1 MLEKYA
7 NYPQIK
13 ERLIKFLRIYQMNR
27 KHTFGYQNEAS
38 YFKIDCSASSFFFLS
53 LFFLNLRNNLNF
65 QLNCTV
71 PMIFKIIKKKQK
83 QK

>member
-1 MLEKYA
+1 
-7 NYPQIK
+7 
-13 ERLIKFLRIYQMNR
+13 MNR
-27 KHTFGYQNEAS
+27 KHTFGYQNQAS
-38 YFKIDCSASSFFFLS
+38 YFKIDCGASSFFFVS
-53 LFFLNLRNNLNF
+53 LFLNLRNNLNF